1 MADSQKNS
9 NVVDLLPKIVDLDE
23 LLRFVC
29 GASNED
35 VCMHG
40 LSVSLLQAKG
50 LSGDLRAHLEQ
61 LAAEQAIEI
70 EQHNLRWNDKNS
82 VLKFVC
88 SLMGSR
94 ILRGESGW
102 IAAFAYRKD
111 NLAYGR

>member
-50 LSGDLRAHLEQ
+50 LSGEIRAHLEQ

-70 EQHNLRWNDKNS
+70 EQHNLR
-82 VLKFVC
+82 
-88 SLMGSR
+88 
-94 ILRGESGW
+94 
-102 IAAFAYRKD
+102 
-111 NLAYGR
+111 